1 MKITYN
7 DFEQYTK
14 NAPQY
19 SDGLIFVQ
27 SGTHKKDVLC
37 LVMWL
42 RRLCQATEGLSFMLI
57 TSSFDSKDG
66 NLRKTLLHS
75 RKVGRPKMTV
85 KGTLLDNH
93 IHGLLVSQ
101 NSDIDIKSLSDDLKR
116 YCNKRRKKRTN
127 LRQQKV
133 KKLDG
138 MHIVSYMDRQSISE
152 YKYGS
157 FDFDY
162 FKDVRYCKYPEEDNL
177 DNI

>member
-27 SGTHKKDVLC
+27 SGTYKKDILC

-57 TSSFDSKDG
+57 TSSYDSKDG
-66 NLRKTLLHS
+66 KIRKTQLHS
-75 RKVGRPKMTV
+75 GKVGRPKIIID
-85 KGTLLDNH
+85 GTLIENH
-93 IHGLLVSQ
+93 IHGLLVSE
-101 NSDIDIKSLSDDLKR
+101 NPNIEIESIREDLKR
-116 YCNKRRKKRTN
+116 YCTRRRKRRSN

-133 KKLDG
+133 TKLDG

-162 FKDVRYCKYPEEDNL
+162 FKDVRYCKYPGEDN
-177 DNI
+177 